1 MTEEKK
7 DRARKGVSDE
17 ELMAAVPQESGA
29 KNARVGV
36 FVLLGLVSFVIVLF
50 WMTDPATF
58 RGRYKVVT
66 TVTDAGG
73 VRAGDP
79 IQMYGIN
86 LGRVHDF
93 ELTEPG
99 RVDITMEIEGR
110 WEIPVDSR
118 ARFGASGIFGGRT
131 LVIEPGESSQ
141 MLQAWDTIPGESAA
155 GEGMLG
161 AVDELSGQA
170 GSVMERIN
178 QLLDQQ
184 TIGSVQGS
192 AQEMEVLLTE
202 LSAIANE
209 QRGGL
214 RELTESLRRSAAG
227 LEEASAAGPEIAS
240 AIARADSA
248 MAQLESTSRTLD
260 GAAASLREVLG
271 RIERG
276 EGTLGRLS
284 TDEALYVSLHTAAQS
299 LNALLVDLQENPRKY
314 ISLSIF

>member
-1 MTEEKK
+1 MT
-7 DRARKGVSDE
+7 DGTGSGARKGVSDA
-17 ELMAAVPQESGA
+17 ELLASVPRESGGR
-29 KNARVGV
+29 NARVGA
-36 FVLLGLVSFVIVLF
+36 FVLLGLLSFVVVLF

-58 RGRYKVVT
+58 RGRYKIVT

-93 ELTEPG
+93 EMSGPG
-99 RVDITMEIEGR
+99 LVHITMEIDGR
-110 WEIPVDSR
+110 WQIPADSR

-131 LVIEPGESSQ
+131 LVIEPGGSVD

-170 GSVMERIN
+170 GTVMERITA
-178 QLLDQQ
+178 LLDQE

-192 AQEMEVLLTE
+192 AREMEVLLRD
-202 LSAIANE
+202 LSTIANE
-209 QRGGL
+209 QRSSL
-214 RELTESLRRSAAG
+214 RTLTESLSRSAEG
-227 LEEASAAGPEIAS
+227 LEESRPDIQS

-248 MAQLESTSRTLD
+248 MAALESTSRTLD
-260 GAAASLREVLG
+260 QAAVSLRAMLG

-284 TDEALYVSLHTAAQS
+284 MDETLYVNLNLAAES
-299 LNALLVDLQENPRKY
+299 LNALLLDLQANPRKY

>member
-1 MTEEKK
+1 MTDERREPG
-7 DRARKGVSDE
+7 KGVSDE
-17 ELMAAVPQESGA
+17 ELMAALPKEGGA
-29 KNARVGV
+29 KNARVGL

-58 RGRYKVVT
+58 RGRYKIVT
-66 TVTDAGG
+66 TVADAGG
-73 VRAGDP
+73 VRSGDP
-79 IQMYGIN
+79 IQMYGLN

-93 ELTEPG
+93 EISGPG
-99 RVDITMEIEGR
+99 RVNITMEIEGR

-131 LVIEPGESSQ
+131 LVIEPGEASQ
-141 MLQAWDTIPGESAA
+141 MLQPWDTIPGESPA

-170 GSVMERIN
+170 GTVMERIN
-178 QLLDQQ
+178 QLLDQE

-192 AQEMEVLLTE
+192 ARELEQLLTE
-202 LSAIANE
+202 LSAITQE

-214 RELTESLRRSAAG
+214 GELTASLRRSAAG
-227 LEEASAAGPEIAS
+227 LEEAAASGSDVAR
-240 AIARADSA
+240 AVARADSA
-248 MAQLESTSRTLD
+248 MANLESTSQTLD
-260 GAAASLREVLG
+260 AAASSLREVLA
-271 RIERG
+271 RMERG

-284 TDEALYVSLHTAAQS
+284 TDETLYVSLTTAAES
-299 LNALLVDLQENPRKY
+299 LNALLIDLQANPRRY

>member
-1 MTEEKK
+1 
-7 DRARKGVSDE
+7 
-17 ELMAAVPQESGA
+17 MAALPQEGAA

-36 FVLLGLVSFVIVLF
+36 FVLVGLISFVVVLF

-66 TVTDAGG
+66 TVSDAGG
-73 VRAGDP
+73 VRSGDP
-79 IQMYGIN
+79 IQMYGLN

-93 ELTEPG
+93 EIAGPG
-99 RVDITMEIEGR
+99 RVHITMEIEGR

-131 LVIEPGESSQ
+131 LVIEPGEAAQ
-141 MLQAWDTIPGESAA
+141 MLQPWDTIPGESAD

-170 GSVMERIN
+170 GTVMERIN

-192 AQEMEVLLTE
+192 AQELEQLLTD
-202 LSAIANE
+202 LSAITAE

-214 RELTESLRRSAAG
+214 SDLTESLRRSAAG
-227 LEEASAAGPEIAS
+227 LEEAAASGPDVAR
-240 AIARADSA
+240 AVARADSA
-248 MAQLESTSRTLD
+248 MAALESTSQTLD
-260 GAAASLREVLG
+260 AAASSLREVLA
-271 RIERG
+271 RMERG

-284 TDEALYVSLHTAAQS
+284 TDETLYVSLTTAAES
-299 LNALLVDLQENPRKY
+299 LNALLIDLQENPRRY

>member
-1 MTEEKK
+1 MTDERREPG
-7 DRARKGVSDE
+7 KGVSDE
-17 ELMAAVPQESGA
+17 ELMAALPKEGGA

-36 FVLLGLVSFVIVLF
+36 FVLVGLISFVIVLF

-58 RGRYKVVT
+58 RGRYKIVT
-66 TVTDAGG
+66 TVSDAGG
-73 VRAGDP
+73 VRSGDP
-79 IQMYGIN
+79 IQMYGLN

-93 ELTEPG
+93 EIEGPG
-99 RVDITMEIEGR
+99 RVSITMEIEGR

-131 LVIEPGESSQ
+131 LVIEPGEASQ
-141 MLQAWDTIPGESAA
+141 MLQPWDTIPGESPA

-170 GSVMERIN
+170 GTVMERIN
-178 QLLDQQ
+178 QLLDQE

-192 AQEMEVLLTE
+192 ARELEQLLTE
-202 LSAIANE
+202 LSAITQE

-214 RELTESLRRSAAG
+214 SELTASLRRSAAG
-227 LEEASAAGPEIAS
+227 LEEAAASGSDVAR
-240 AIARADSA
+240 AVARADSA
-248 MAQLESTSRTLD
+248 MANLESTSQTLD
-260 GAAASLREVLG
+260 AAASSLREVLA
-271 RIERG
+271 RMERG

-284 TDEALYVSLHTAAQS
+284 TDETLYVSLTTAAES
-299 LNALLVDLQENPRKY
+299 LNALLIDLQANPRRY